1 MILSGKKSHVPAND
15 RVMATSLSI
24 ETLLTLL
31 IEEVTSSAT
40 REQMDM
46 FLASVG
52 RRLAALD
59 PLTGLSDV
67 EEIEGAVNALWH
79 QLGWGHVIF
88 DLDDGGIDIMHRNP
102 PTSVGQNGGIPWDVI
117 MPPLLQGAYAAWF
130 HALSGNDA
138 LRTVITKCEPGLIEL
153 RHAP

>member
-1 MILSGKKSHVPAND
+1 MILIGKKSQMHAND
-15 RVMATSLSI
+15 HVTATAVSI
-24 ETLLTLL
+24 ETLLALL
-31 IEEVTSSAT
+31 LDEVTSTAT
-40 REQMDM
+40 QEQLEM

-67 EEIEGAVNALWH
+67 EEIESAVNALW
-79 QLGWGHVIF
+79 QELGWGHVIF
-88 DLDDGGIDIMHRNP
+88 ELDDGGIDIMHRNP
-102 PTSVGQNGGIPWDVI
+102 PTSAGQEGGIPWDMI

-138 LRTVITKCEPGLIEL
+138 LRTSITKCEPGLIEL